1 MTWNN
6 NRRNAPFIGP
16 GRRVPVRRSP
26 GWFDSPF
33 DSFFGEEIAPARPR
47 RQPPVTEQE
56 EPARRDVN
64 REEPRPAPQP
74 SVPERTP
81 VEETPVPEPE
91 VERPIPRPEETDWKA
106 AAMRLQAEME
116 NFRKRQTRRVE
127 EAAASERE
135 RLLLRVLPVADNI
148 ARALSHSQAEDGN
161 LRQGIELINREL
173 QRFLESEG
181 VTPIEAVGQPFD
193 PTLHEAIGTR
203 PANAEPDTVVDEVET
218 GYKLGDK
225 LLRPARV
232 VVAAA

>member
-1 MTWNN
+1 M
-6 NRRNAPFIGP
+6 
-16 GRRVPVRRSP
+16 RRSP

-33 DSFFGEEIAPARPR
+33 DSFFAEEIAPARPR

-56 EPARRDVN
+56 EPARREVN
-64 REEPRPAPQP
+64 REEPRPAPK
-74 SVPERTP
+74 PEPDRAP
-81 VEETPVPEPE
+81 AEETPVPEPE
-91 VERPIPRPEETDWKA
+91 VERPMPRAEETDWKA
-106 AAMRLQAEME
+106 AAKRLQAEME
-116 NFRKRQTRRVE
+116 NFRKRQTRRAE
-127 EAAASERE
+127 EAAANERE

-193 PTLHEAIGTR
+193 PALHEAIGTR

-232 VVAAA
+232 VVAAV

>member
-1 MTWNN
+1 
-6 NRRNAPFIGP
+6 
-16 GRRVPVRRSP
+16 
-26 GWFDSPF
+26 
-33 DSFFGEEIAPARPR
+33 
-47 RQPPVTEQE
+47 
-56 EPARRDVN
+56 
-64 REEPRPAPQP
+64 
-74 SVPERTP
+74 
-81 VEETPVPEPE
+81 
-91 VERPIPRPEETDWKA
+91 
-106 AAMRLQAEME
+106 MRLQAEME
-116 NFRKRQTRRVE
+116 NFRKRQTRRAE
-127 EAAASERE
+127 EAAANERE

-203 PANAEPDTVVDEVET
+203 PANVEPDTVVDEVET

>member
-33 DSFFGEEIAPARPR
+33 ENFFEEEIAPVRPR
-47 RQPPVTEQE
+47 QQPPTPRE
-56 EPARRDVN
+56 EPVRPEVK
-64 REEPRPAPQP
+64 REEPRPAPK
-74 SVPERTP
+74 PEPEPAATR
-81 VEETPVPEPE
+81 ETPVPEPE
-91 VERPIPRPEETDWKA
+91 VERPLPPAEETDWKA

-116 NFRKRQTRRVE
+116 NFRKRQTRRAE
-127 EAAASERE
+127 EAAANERE
-135 RLLLRVLPVADNI
+135 RLLLRILPVADNM
-148 ARALSHSQAEDGN
+148 ARALSHSHADSGN
-161 LRQGIELINREL
+161 LRQGVELINREL

-181 VTPIEAVGQPFD
+181 ATRIEAVGQPFD